1 MASTITSYLYD
12 SSGLFHSTS
21 VSQLQ
26 TKKLALFWWVM
37 LWLLSSFIML
47 IILFSV
53 WSMLLCQ
60 STDSTILMDISI
72 FDNFVHGL
80 LYANPWAI
88 DFCCPS
94 LAQFIGLSQSVRIIS
109 LFNKNHFIVIQVWIR
124 SPMYLFTCNV
134 FFPLCLILSLN
145 LRGIFHTTYIR

>member
-1 MASTITSYLYD
+1 
-12 SSGLFHSTS
+12 
-21 VSQLQ
+21 
-26 TKKLALFWWVM
+26 
-37 LWLLSSFIML
+37 
-47 IILFSV
+47 
-53 WSMLLCQ
+53 MLLCQ

-88 DFCCPS
+88 DFCCHS

-134 FFPLCLILSLN
+134 FFPLSLIRSLN
-145 LRGIFHTTYIR
+145 LRGIFHK